1 MANDEQMKLKSNIW
15 KFYLFQAFSGLSFF
29 VPVIVLFWQENGLN
43 LTEIMILQS
52 LFSLTIVLMEVP
64 TGHFADARGR
74 KESLM
79 LSGVFLTSGIFAYTL
94 GHAFFHFLIAEI
106 LWAIGTAFFSGADSA
121 FVYDTLKDLRQ
132 EGTYKKIWGRA
143 TFWYLISASAG
154 SVIGGFI
161 GSVNFR
167 WTFYAMI
174 PFTVLLIPLALS
186 LKEPKRHK
194 HIFKK
199 GYASELLRIVKF
211 SLVENKK
218 IRWLT
223 AYSAIILGFTYAAF
237 FLYQPYFKL
246 SGLDIFYFGIV
257 FGAFN
262 VFAAIISRYSHEIE
276 GKLGQK
282 YSLFLLIIL
291 LGSSYLLMS
300 NFIFLLSFSFVFLQ
314 QFVRGFSKTVITD
327 YTNRL
332 TGSDIRAT
340 VLSTQ
345 SLVERLFYASII
357 PFIGWIADVYSLV
370 QALTISG
377 ITTFIAGIIILTL
390 LHKDKVI

>member
-1 MANDEQMKLKSNIW
+1 MANDEQIKLKSNIW

-52 LFSLTIVLMEVP
+52 LYSLTVVLMEVP
-64 TGHFADARGR
+64 TGYFADSFGR
-74 KESLM
+74 KKSLT
-79 LSGVFLTSGIFAYTL
+79 FSGIFLTLGIFVYTL
-94 GHAFFHFLIAEI
+94 GYSFYQFLIAEI
-106 LWAIGTAFFSGADSA
+106 LWAIGTSLTSGADSA
-121 FVYDTLKDLRQ
+121 LVYDTLKDLKR
-132 EGTYKKIWGRA
+132 ENTYKKIWGKA
-143 TFWYLISASAG
+143 TFWYLISASVG

-174 PFTVLLIPLALS
+174 PFMIILIPLATS

-194 HIFKK
+194 AVFKK
-199 GYASELLRIVKF
+199 GYGSELLRIMKF
-211 SLVENKK
+211 ALVENKK

-223 AYSAIILGFTYAAF
+223 AYSAIIVGFSYAAF

-246 SGLDIFYFGIV
+246 SGLDIFYFGFV

-282 YSLFLLIIL
+282 CSLFLLIIL
-291 LGSSYLLMS
+291 LGTSCLLMS
-300 NFIFLLSFSFVFLQ
+300 NFIFLFSFSFVFLQ
-314 QFVRGFSKTVITD
+314 QFARGFSKTVITD
-327 YTNRL
+327 YTNKL
-332 TGSDIRAT
+332 TSSDIRAT

-345 SLVERLFYASII
+345 SLVERLFYAPII